1 MSPFLLPF
9 YSNNCFTTSKTYSV
23 PGIVLGITHICD
35 TDISHL
41 VQKRKQILE
50 EGISHFLQVT
60 EYIRTITDSRALALN
75 LYIALSRQ
83 GLISDMLPSCAYFR
97 PQVPDAS
104 ISIFLAR
111 CDPD

>member
-1 MSPFLLPF
+1 MPF
-9 YSNNCFTTSKTYSV
+9 YSNNCFTISKTYSV

-41 VQKRKQILE
+41 IQKRKQTLE
-50 EGISHFLQVT
+50 GVSHFLQVT
-60 EYIRTITDSRALALN
+60 EYIRAITDSGALALN

-83 GLISDMLPSCAYFR
+83 GLISDMLPNCAYFR

-111 CDPD
+111 RDPD